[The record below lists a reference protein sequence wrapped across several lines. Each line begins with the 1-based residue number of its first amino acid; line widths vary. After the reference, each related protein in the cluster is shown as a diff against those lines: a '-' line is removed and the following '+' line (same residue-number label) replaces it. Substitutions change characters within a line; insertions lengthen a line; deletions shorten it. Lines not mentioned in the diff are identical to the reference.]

1 MIRGI
6 VILYDGREA
15 TQSDIQT
22 IIDGA
27 LFIKDSASVEVT
39 QFSGKSLSGMLLR
52 ACKAPIMPKEDGD
65 QSVIVIAGMTDMSSW
80 MSFTQTLINRLT
92 HVDINNDNDRAL
104 LKACSFL
111 SKSSR
116 EVPVSKEVAKQYE
129 FTEQYRDIVRQF
141 YRVYQNGQNI

>member
-1 MIRGI
+1 MATRALVLI
-6 VILYDGREA
+6 YNGREA
-15 TQSDIQT
+15 TQGDIQT
-22 IIDGA
+22 IINNA
-27 LFIKDSASVEVT
+27 LFIKDSAEVT
-39 QFSGKSLSGMLLR
+39 QFSGEDLSGMLLR

-111 SKSSR
+111 SKPSR